1 MKREY
6 TQYDKYIAYL
16 EVIGAFL
23 IVGFWIGWF
32 FDLLKSSLPD
42 PLFETYLAF
51 ESAFPIPDAWI
62 VILLLI
68 SAYGILAEKSFGSF
82 FAAAA
87 GGALMF
93 LGLIDI
99 SFNLQQGIYQYDFL
113 AIPINLATTIGGG
126 TLLAWFARYHF
137 KFSHNDV

>member
-16 EVIGAFL
+16 EIIGALL
-23 IVGFWIGWF
+23 IIGFWIGWF
-32 FDLLKSSLPD
+32 LDFLKSSLPD

-51 ESAFPIPDAWI
+51 ESAFPVADAWI
-62 VILLLI
+62 VALLLI
-68 SAYGILAEKSFGSF
+68 SAYGILTKKSYGSF

-93 LGLIDI
+93 LGLIDV
-99 SFNLQQGIYQYDFL
+99 SFNLQQGVYQYDLL
-113 AIPINLATTIGGG
+113 AIPINLAAIIGGIVFL
-126 TLLAWFARYHF
+126 TWFARYHF
-137 KFSHNDV
+137 QLIEDV

>member
-1 MKREY
+1 MKHEY
-6 TQYDKYIAYL
+6 TRYDTYIAYL
-16 EVIGAFL
+16 EIIGAFL
-23 IVGFWIGWF
+23 IIGFWIGWF
-32 FDLLKSSLPD
+32 LDILKSSLPD

-68 SAYGILAEKSFGSF
+68 SAYGILTGKSYGSF

-113 AIPINLATTIGGG
+113 AIPINLAATIGGG
-126 TLLAWFARYHF
+126 TLLAWFTRYHLQ
-137 KFSHNDV
+137 SNSDEV